1 MICLLKIIGAQVAR
15 REVGGVEAAVIVI
28 LSVDVMAAQLKL
40 PLVADDNPYVAM
52 KGLILIAISV
62 GGRLIRGSRIVSVG

>member
-1 MICLLKIIGAQVAR
+1 MIRLFKIIGAQVAR
-15 REVGGVEAAVIVI
+15 REISGVEAAVIVI

-40 PLVADDNPYVAM
+40 PLIADDNPQVAM
-52 KGLILIAISV
+52 KGLILVAISV